1 MPTTNEEIIPACA
14 RRFKNNR
21 TYDIVPRVDE
31 QMTPVPVSHNASF
44 EYHEPLPFPPK
55 RYVDRPV
62 LPQQRV
68 TEFVLRSDSRSPAEI
83 YREGGFKPRET
94 VKLGELSSH
103 SPGVHLGFGKPTL
116 FISFSRSLGFVS
128 TWAGSWIY
136 LARVHHAVDVE
147 SHLGSNLQ
155 KEVMAYCH
163 VFWEDIYGFRRSPGA
178 AIGDER
184 EYYYLN
190 QQFNDQGVGS
200 ETLLK
205 GRNLM
210 KCGRP
215 DLIDPDHFDVNYDSE
230 SDSESDSGWD
240 SDFDENNY

>member
-1 MPTTNEEIIPACA
+1 MPTTNEAIIPACA

-21 TYDIVPRVDE
+21 IHDVVPRVTE

-44 EYHEPLPFPPK
+44 EYLEPLPFPPK
-55 RYVDRPV
+55 REVDRPV
-62 LPQQRV
+62 RSQQRV

-83 YREGGFKPRET
+83 YREGGFKPREI
-94 VKLGELSSH
+94 VKLKELSSH
-103 SPGVHLGFGKPTL
+103 SPSVHLGYGKPTM
-116 FISFSRSLGFVS
+116 FISFSRSLDFVS
-128 TWAGSWIY
+128 TWSGSWIY
-136 LARVHHAVDVE
+136 LARVHHAVDVQ
-147 SHLGSNLQ
+147 SHLGINSQ

-163 VFWEDIYGFRRSPGA
+163 VFWEDIYGFRRSPRA
-178 AIGDER
+178 AIEDER
-184 EYYYLN
+184 EHYYLN
-190 QQFNDQGVGS
+190 QQFNDEDVSS
-200 ETLLK
+200 ETLLR

-215 DLIDPDHFDVNYDSE
+215 DLIDPDDFDVDYGSE

>member
-1 MPTTNEEIIPACA
+1 MPTTNNAVIPACA

-21 TYDIVPRVDE
+21 IYDVVPRVSE
-31 QMTPVPVSHNASF
+31 QMTPLPVSHNASF
-44 EYHEPLPFPPK
+44 ECLEPLPFPPK
-55 RYVDRPV
+55 RIVDRPV

-68 TEFVLRSDSRSPAEI
+68 TEFVLRADSRSPAEI

-94 VKLGELSSH
+94 VKVGEEKSH
-103 SPGVHLGFGKPTL
+103 SPSVHLGYEKPTL
-116 FISFSRSLGFVS
+116 FISFSRSLDFVS
-128 TWAGSWIY
+128 SWSGSWLY

-147 SHLGSNLQ
+147 SHLEIDSQ
-155 KEVMAYCH
+155 REVMAYCH
-163 VFWEDIYGFRRSPGA
+163 VFWEDIYGFRRSPRV
-178 AIGDER
+178 AIDDER

-190 QQFNDQGVGS
+190 LLFNDQGVGS
-200 ETLLK
+200 DTLLK

-215 DLIDPDHFDVNYDSE
+215 DLIDPDDFYVDDGSE

-240 SDFDENNY
+240 SGFDEDNY